1 MHSTE
6 LPAPGDALAA
16 ALPGPR
22 PAPWHARLRVPLLV
36 TACALPLYGLWWAVF
51 ATGGGDLAAQVAWA
65 EFARQYPGYAYNLFW
80 YGGLHT
86 ANYSLISPYV
96 MAAVGVVPMTLLSGL
111 ASSWLAGTLM
121 LHAKV
126 RRPLAPALVLAFCL
140 WCQVVSG
147 RSTFMLGV
155 ALGLA
160 ALVVLIGGRG
170 APRLAASALCAALAT
185 MASPVAGLFLV
196 VAGAAHLLTRG
207 WGRAAALLAPPV
219 VVVAL
224 TTWLF
229 PFKGEQPMPF
239 GRIWPPLL
247 FCAVILLAAPPARRL
262 LRWGTA
268 VYGLGVVL
276 TFFIASPV
284 GTNVERLTE
293 LGAPVALLV
302 IALDRYG
309 QHENRYGLGEDRYG
323 LGDAANDQPGGWF
336 TARRRG
342 ALCGLALLLSLTWLT
357 GKTTADIVANT
368 KVPAW
373 AVQTDG
379 VVSELERLGAERTR
393 VEVVPARDHREAAIL
408 APYINMARGWNRQ
421 ADVERGR
428 LFYGGR
434 EGTDVPEGS
443 FTSASYRA
451 WLSYWAVGYVV
462 LPKGAPDG
470 PAKLEHALVR
480 SEPPYLKLLWHDAN
494 WQIYGVRDAVPLV
507 DPPATVTGSDGAN
520 LVVSMP
526 QAGSVTV
533 RIAYSPWLWADTGCL
548 APSGEF
554 TRLTVEKPGK
564 VRITSAY
571 RGPSGRKT
579 PRCPAVER

>member
-16 ALPGPR
+16 ACPGP
-22 PAPWHARLRVPLLV
+22 PPTPWHARFRVPLLV

-86 ANYSLISPYV
+86 ANYSVISPYV
-96 MAAVGVVPMTLLSGL
+96 MAAIGVVPMTLLSGL
-111 ASSWLAGTLM
+111 ASSWLAGALM
-121 LHAKV
+121 LHSKV

-155 ALGLA
+155 AFGLA
-160 ALVVLIGGRG
+160 AIVVLTGGRG
-170 APRLAASALCAALAT
+170 ALRLTASALCAAVAT

-196 VAGAAHLLTRG
+196 VVGAAHLMTRDG
-207 WGRAAALLAPPV
+207 SRAAALLAPPV
-219 VVVAL
+219 VIVAL

-247 FCAVILLAAPPARRL
+247 FCAVILLTAPRAWRL

-302 IALDRYG
+302 IAMDRYG
-309 QHENRYGLGEDRYG
+309 Q
-323 LGDAANDQPGGWF
+323 ASVPGGWF
-336 TARRRG
+336 TARRRT

-368 KVPAW
+368 EVPAW

-379 VVSELERLGAERTR
+379 VVSELKRLGAQRTR
-393 VEVVPARDHREAAIL
+393 VEVVPARDHREAAVL

-451 WLSYWAVGYVV
+451 WLSHWAVGYVV

-470 PAKLEHALVR
+470 PAELEHALVK

-507 DPPATVTGSDGAN
+507 DPPATVASSDGAN

-526 QAGSVTV
+526 RAGSVTV
-533 RIAYSPWLWADTGCL
+533 RIAYSPWLWADAGCL

-554 TRLTVEKPGK
+554 TRLTVKRPGK

-571 RGPSGRKT
+571 RGPSGKEM
-579 PRCPAVER
+579 PRCPPVGR